1 MEEPTVSTTY
11 LVYCLSLGEESLNE
25 KVDWRGDISVSAP
38 RRGRE
43 SDEVASRDV
52 GM

>member
-1 MEEPTVSTTY
+1 VSTTY

-43 SDEVASRDV
+43 SPLPRSV
-52 GM
+52 GDGEG